1 MRIFSVEKEE
11 YSKLVG
17 HYQMRDG
24 IARTGVLVKKL
35 GITKSSVTEMFQR
48 LAEED
53 FVKYTAY
60 QGVSLTEKAMRHI
73 DYLEKK
79 ANFIN

>member
-24 IARTGVLVKKL
+24 IARTGVLAKKL

-60 QGVSLTEKAMRHI
+60 QGVSLTEISRTS
-73 DYLEKK
+73 
-79 ANFIN
+79 

>member
-24 IARTGVLVKKL
+24 IARTGVLAK
-35 GITKSSVTEMFQR
+35 
-48 LAEED
+48 
-53 FVKYTAY
+53 
-60 QGVSLTEKAMRHI
+60 
-73 DYLEKK
+73 
-79 ANFIN
+79 N